1 MTGLMGRWQTISKNP
16 LTICDTGHNVGG
28 MQYIIRQLDE
38 IQNSKLKIKSDRKA
52 RLHIVFGCCHDK
64 DVSTVLSMLPK
75 DAVYYFTQA
84 SVQRA
89 MLVEDFS
96 EIAGKHQLC
105 GRCFKDVESAYN
117 AAKQN
122 ADTDDLIF
130 IGGSTFVVADLL
142 KALS

>member
-1 MTGLMGRWQTISKNP
+1 MVN
-16 LTICDTGHNVGG
+16 
-28 MQYIIRQLDE
+28 
-38 IQNSKLKIKSDRKA
+38 
-52 RLHIVFGCCHDK
+52 DK
-64 DVSTVLSMLPK
+64 DVNAVLSILPK

-89 MLVEDFS
+89 MPVEKFS

-105 GRCFKDVESAYN
+105 GQCFEDVESAYN